1 MDQFNAVDVIK
12 ILEVKINK
20 TGKEFMP
27 AFKGK
32 NLRSGDLS
40 EQLGTLLLQNL
51 ALVAP
56 VPRTEDVGVD
66 VVATLLE
73 DFDNRRFKATNS
85 FYVQI
90 KSSSV
95 ESIEYED
102 DEVDWL
108 FALEL
113 PFFIARVNKS
123 SLGIELYCCHALH
136 EAFVVN
142 KDRRKLR
149 IEFGNGSEIDELM
162 APDAVVNVGPPVF
175 SWSMDEVEKVT
186 GLRGQFT
193 GVCKSH
199 IEVAKLSMELRR
211 VGRVET
217 LTWNVNEIPK
227 IVGFKTLDPQSHEKI
242 LDISNLAIP
251 YLVPFLDLCVRH
263 EDDYWLGEIL
273 RLTQERRLAL
283 YLSRSRPECPYA
295 DVSIPE
301 EFQFILKRRAN
312 DALIIER
319 LSKKDRSNIHETGDV
334 SSSDPDM

>member
-1 MDQFNAVDVIK
+1 
-12 ILEVKINK
+12 
-20 TGKEFMP
+20 MP

-32 NLRSGDLS
+32 NLRSGDLA

-66 VVATLLE
+66 VVTTLLE
-73 DFDNRRFKATNS
+73 DFDNRLFKATNS

-95 ESIEYED
+95 DSIEYEN

-113 PFFIARVNKS
+113 PFFIARVNKRL
-123 SLGIELYCCHALH
+123 LGIELYCCHALH

-142 KDRRKLR
+142 KGRRELR
-149 IEFGNGSEIDELM
+149 IEFGEGSEIDELM

-175 SWSMDEVEKVT
+175 SWSMDDVEKDT
-186 GLRGQFT
+186 GLRAQFSA
-193 GVCKSH
+193 VCKAH
-199 IEVAKLSMELRR
+199 IEIAKLSMELRR

-217 LTWNVNEIPK
+217 LTWEVNQLPK
-227 IVGFKTLDPQSHEKI
+227 VVGFRSLDPQSPEKI

-263 EDDYWLGEIL
+263 GDDYWLGQIL
-273 RLTQERRLAL
+273 RLTQERRLQL
-283 YLSRSRPECPYA
+283 YLSRTRPESPDA
-295 DVSIPE
+295 EVPIPE
-301 EFQFILKRRAN
+301 EFQFILKHRTN
-312 DALIIER
+312 DAIIKER
-319 LSKKDRSNIHETGDV
+319 LLRERRSDTGYEK
-334 SSSDPDM
+334 

>member
-1 MDQFNAVDVIK
+1 
-12 ILEVKINK
+12 
-20 TGKEFMP
+20 MP

-32 NLRSGDLS
+32 NLRSGDLA

-95 ESIEYED
+95 DSIEYKNE
-102 DEVDWL
+102 EIEWL

-113 PFFIARVNKS
+113 PFFIARVNKCQ
-123 SLGIELYCCHALH
+123 LRIELYCCHALH

-142 KDRRKLR
+142 QGRKTLR
-149 IEFGNGSEIDELM
+149 IEFGNGSKADEIM

-175 SWSMDEVEKVT
+175 SWSMDDVDKVT
-186 GLRGQFT
+186 DLRSKFSA
-193 GVCKSH
+193 VCKAH

-217 LTWNVNEIPK
+217 LIWKEKEMPV
-227 IVGFKTLDPQSHEKI
+227 VMGFRSIDPHTREKI
-242 LDISNLAIP
+242 QDISNIAIP
-251 YLVPFLDLCVRH
+251 YLVPFLDLCVRY
-263 EDDYWLGEIL
+263 EDDYWLDEIL
-273 RLTQERRLAL
+273 RLTQERRLLL
-283 YLSRSRPECPYA
+283 YTSRTKPESP
-295 DVSIPE
+295 DTEVPMPE
-301 EFQFILKRRAN
+301 EFQFILKRRAE
-312 DALIIER
+312 DAVIIER
-319 LSKKDRSNIHETGDV
+319 YLKEHEIKFGEKE
-334 SSSDPDM
+334 

>member
-1 MDQFNAVDVIK
+1 
-12 ILEVKINK
+12 
-20 TGKEFMP
+20 MP

-32 NLRSGDLS
+32 NLRSGDLA

-73 DFDNRRFKATNS
+73 DFDNRLFKATNS

-95 ESIEYED
+95 DSIEYEN

-113 PFFIARVNKS
+113 PFFIARVNKRL
-123 SLGIELYCCHALH
+123 LGIELYCCHALH

-142 KDRRKLR
+142 QGRKTLR
-149 IEFGNGSEIDELM
+149 IEFGKGSEVDELM

-175 SWSMDEVEKVT
+175 SWSMDDVDKVA
-186 GLRGQFT
+186 GLRNQFSA
-193 GVCKSH
+193 VCKAH

-217 LTWNVNEIPK
+217 LTWKVNEMPK
-227 IVGFKTLDPQSHEKI
+227 VVGFRSLDPHPREKI
-242 LDISNLAIP
+242 QDISDLAIP

-263 EDDYWLGEIL
+263 GDDYWLEQIL
-273 RLTQERRLAL
+273 HLTQERRLQL
-283 YLSRSRPECPYA
+283 YMSRTRPESPDA
-295 DVSIPE
+295 EVPIPE
-301 EFQFILKRRAN
+301 EFQFVLKRRAE
-312 DALIIER
+312 DAVIIER
-319 LSKKDRSNIHETGDV
+319 LLEEHKAEFGEEE
-334 SSSDPDM
+334 